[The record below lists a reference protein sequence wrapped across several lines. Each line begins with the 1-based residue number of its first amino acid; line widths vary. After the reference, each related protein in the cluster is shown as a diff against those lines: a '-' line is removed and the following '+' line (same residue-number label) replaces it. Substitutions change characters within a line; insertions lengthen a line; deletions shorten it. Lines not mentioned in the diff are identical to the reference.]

1 MMDGESETER
11 ERERERQRERERER
25 RERDSQKRS
34 DTREPRACDQAGTRR
49 EGGGGE
55 REREAFWTIK
65 K

>member
-11 ERERERQRERERER
+11 ERERERQREREREGREIR
-25 RERDSQKRS
+25 RSGATHES
-34 DTREPRACDQAGTRR
+34 REPATRR
-49 EGGGGE
+49 GLDGRGGGGE